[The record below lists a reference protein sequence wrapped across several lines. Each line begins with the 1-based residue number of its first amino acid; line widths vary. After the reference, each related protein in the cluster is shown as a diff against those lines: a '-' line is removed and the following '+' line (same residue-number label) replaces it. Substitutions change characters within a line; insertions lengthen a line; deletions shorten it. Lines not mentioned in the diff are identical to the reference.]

1 MTISQRNDLSLRCIV
16 STPSGAADTVE
27 LPLVIVI
34 HGRGA
39 DANDLAD
46 LAPYLDNGYRF
57 VLPNAPRP
65 FEIYSGMTA
74 GFTWFDGWPAE
85 RESIAASRAL
95 LLAFIDEV
103 VASYPTPD
111 GKIVISGFS
120 QGGMMSLDVGFRT
133 ERTIAGIVVM
143 SGALYEDELP
153 DLRAKKDRQV
163 LLAHGTADEVIPI
176 NAARRTRR
184 VLEDHGIEPEYHEF
198 PIGHQVS
205 EEELRV
211 VGTFLERVL
220 DANG

>member
-1 MTISQRNDLSLRCIV
+1 MTISQRNDLSLRCLV
-16 STPSGAADTVE
+16 STPGGAADTVE

-65 FEIYSGMTA
+65 FELYAGMTA
-74 GFTWFDGWPAE
+74 GFTWFDGWPPAPG
-85 RESIAASRAL
+85 SIAASREL
-95 LLAFIDEV
+95 LLEFIDEI
-103 VASYPTPD
+103 VAHYPTPD

-120 QGGMMSLDVGFRT
+120 QGGMMSLDAGFRT

-153 DLRAKKDRQV
+153 DLRANRDRRV
-163 LLAHGTADEVIPI
+163 LIAHGTVDEVIPI
-176 NAARRTRR
+176 NAARRTR
-184 VLEDHGIEPEYHEF
+184 LLLQEHGIDPEYHEF

-211 VGTFLERVL
+211 VGKFLERVL
-220 DANG
+220 APGE